1 MSLDVQNFKNI
12 MSHWTTGI
20 SVITT
25 AHEEEW
31 QGFTANSFASVSI
44 DPMLISMS
52 VSKTLYAGQLI
63 LKSGVFA
70 VNILTRDQGNWSKLF
85 AGMYPD
91 RKNRFENIICTPAAN
106 GSPILPGVL
115 GWLGC
120 RVYQSIDVGASILIL
135 GEITEGDLS
144 EDGEPLV
151 YYHRQWGYFAQFA
164 DS

>member
-1 MSLDVQNFKNI
+1 MSLDAQTFKNI
-12 MSHWTTGI
+12 MSHWATGI

-25 AHEEEW
+25 VYEQEW

-44 DPMLISMS
+44 EPFLISMS
-52 VSKTLYAGQLI
+52 VTKTLYAGQLI
-63 LKSGVFA
+63 QKSGVFV
-70 VNILTRDQGNWSKLF
+70 VNILTRDQENWGKLF

-91 RKNRFENIICTPAAN
+91 RENRFENILCTPAEN

-120 RVYQSIDVGASILIL
+120 KVYKTFDVGASTLIL
-135 GEITEGDLS
+135 GEVTEGMIAEETD
-144 EDGEPLV
+144 PLV
-151 YYHRQWGYFAQFA
+151 YYHRQWGYFTQFT

>member
-1 MSLDVQNFKNI
+1 MSLDVQTFKNI
-12 MSHWTTGI
+12 MSHWATGI
-20 SVITT
+20 SIITT
-25 AHEEEW
+25 VHEEEW

-52 VSKTLYAGQLI
+52 MSKTLYAGQLI

-70 VNILTRDQGNWSKLF
+70 VNILTRDQENWGKLF

-91 RKNRFENIICTPAAN
+91 RKNRFENIMCTLAQN

-120 RVYQSIDVGASILIL
+120 RVYQSIDVGASTLIL
-135 GEITEGDLS
+135 GEITEGYLS
-144 EDGEPLV
+144 EEGDPLV
-151 YYHRQWGYFAQFA
+151 YYHRQWGQFTPFTG
-164 DS
+164 S